1 MPFSPSLLVTSASFY
16 PLETNIFSGE
26 RLGFHLLKGR
36 VGIVIKHKS
45 LCCIILNVFIL
56 NEVLLFFFII
66 HSEEHK
72 YPFPSSRQ
80 DTETL
85 NTIST

>member
-16 PLETNIFSGE
+16 PLETSIFSGE

-45 LCCIILNVFIL
+45 LYCIILNVFIL
-56 NEVLLFFFII
+56 NEVLFVLLYY
-66 HSEEHK
+66 S
-72 YPFPSSRQ
+72 
-80 DTETL
+80 
-85 NTIST
+85 